1 MANGTAPEDVLRQEK
16 EAARLHSPPKATV
29 ARRAQSYADFHYAVT
44 AVLEP
49 EAKARAKNE
58 SANGDEKVKDDLE
71 FTEWYDQF
79 EDRLLEASLDEYT

>member
-1 MANGTAPEDVLRQEK
+1 
-16 EAARLHSPPKATV
+16 
-29 ARRAQSYADFHYAVT
+29 VT